1 MFEIL
6 LIPISLL
13 LLYLGGES
21 TLKGVLSI
29 AKKFQL
35 SNILVSAVIIG
46 FGTSLAE
53 LTVSIEAVLVGSPDL
68 ALGNIVGSNTA
79 NILLV
84 TSLAAL
90 ITPIAIKH
98 LKINRDLFVM
108 GLAAALLLLFKYT
121 DWLNL
126 YTGMIFLLIL
136 ISYVV
141 FSYYEDQKN
150 SKKNKNETEVK
161 SKLSLFKSI
170 LYSVFG
176 ISILIFGGWL
186 LVTSSIKIAQNYGI
200 SEAVIGLTILAVGT
214 AIPELTTTIIAS
226 IKKHNDLVIG
236 NILGSNIFN
245 ILGILGITLLFD
257 SIPVTNEMM
266 KKGIW
271 EMIAATLFF
280 ILILKFLKKI
290 NKIIAS
296 VMLLFYA
303 TYLVYLFY

>member
-1 MFEIL
+1 MFELL

-13 LLYLGGES
+13 LLYIGGES

-90 ITPIAIKH
+90 IAPITIKH
-98 LKINRDLFVM
+98 LKINRDIFVM
-108 GLAAALLLLFKYT
+108 GLAAALLLLFKHT

-126 YTGMIFLLIL
+126 FTGMIFLLIL
-136 ISYVV
+136 ISYIV

-150 SKKNKNETEVK
+150 SKKNKNETDVK

-170 LYSVFG
+170 LYSVVG

-186 LVTSSIKIAQNYGI
+186 LVTTSIMIAKNYGI
-200 SEAVIGLTILAVGT
+200 SETVIGLTILAVGT
-214 AIPELTTTIIAS
+214 SIPELTTTIIAS

-245 ILGILGITLLFD
+245 IFGILGITLLIEP
-257 SIPVTNEMM
+257 IPVTNEMM

-271 EMIAATLFF
+271 EMIAATLLF

-296 VMLLFYA
+296 IMLILYA
-303 TYLVYLFY
+303 NYLVYIFY

>member
-1 MFEIL
+1 MFELL

-13 LLYLGGES
+13 LLYIGGES

-90 ITPIAIKH
+90 IAPITIKH
-98 LKINRDLFVM
+98 LKINRDIFVM

-126 YTGMIFLLIL
+126 FTGMIFLLIL
-136 ISYVV
+136 ISYIV

-150 SKKNKNETEVK
+150 SKKNKNETDVK

-170 LYSVFG
+170 LYSVVG

-186 LVTSSIKIAQNYGI
+186 LVTTSIMIAKNYGI
-200 SEAVIGLTILAVGT
+200 SETVIGLTILAVGT
-214 AIPELTTTIIAS
+214 SIPELTATIIAS

-245 ILGILGITLLFD
+245 IFGILGITLLIEP
-257 SIPVTNEMM
+257 IPVTNEMM

-271 EMIAATLFF
+271 EMIAATLLF

-296 VMLLFYA
+296 IMLILYA
-303 TYLVYLFY
+303 NYLVYIFY

>member
-1 MFEIL
+1 MFELL

-13 LLYLGGES
+13 LLYIGGES

-90 ITPIAIKH
+90 IAPITIKH
-98 LKINRDLFVM
+98 LKINRDIFVM

-136 ISYVV
+136 ISYIV

-150 SKKNKNETEVK
+150 SKKNKNETDVK

-170 LYSVFG
+170 LYSVVG

-186 LVTSSIKIAQNYGI
+186 LVTTSIMIAKNYGI
-200 SEAVIGLTILAVGT
+200 SETVIGLTILAVGT
-214 AIPELTTTIIAS
+214 SIPELTTTIIAS

-245 ILGILGITLLFD
+245 IFGILGITLLIEP
-257 SIPVTNEMM
+257 IPVTNEMM

-271 EMIAATLFF
+271 EMIAATLLF

-296 VMLLFYA
+296 IMLILYA
-303 TYLVYLFY
+303 NYLVYIFY